1 VHFSCTY
8 TLQSYSELQ
17 KTVYIAAN
25 SSHSCL
31 VQALSLEIAFTI
43 FRVDFAEVRK
53 WLTKTRDFPGFEKHV
68 FRVFLHFASS
78 IADPIFQHTS
88 LIKGATS
95 MLLKNCKKK
104 RLLDFLGPKISRTN
118 SHHPS
123 FVAQPLYSLYIAH
136 FFNIKIVLNTEINL
150 LLECHTT
157 KTGIRIADF
166 QFRKQIWAQK
176 TCRTRYVPYQLLTST
191 AFRAISQGGT

>member
-1 VHFSCTY
+1 MHFSCTY

-17 KTVYIAAN
+17 KTVFIAAN

-88 LIKGATS
+88 LIKGSTS
-95 MLLKNCKKK
+95 MLLKNCKKTT
-104 RLLDFLGPKISRTN
+104 SRFFGLENIEDKLTPPVICRATTLFPVH
-118 SHHPS
+118 SS
-123 FVAQPLYSLYIAH
+123 F
-136 FFNIKIVLNTEINL
+136 
-150 LLECHTT
+150 
-157 KTGIRIADF
+157 F
-166 QFRKQIWAQK
+166 QHQNCLIQK
-176 TCRTRYVPYQLLTST
+176 
-191 AFRAISQGGT
+191 